1 MTNATIGH
9 NNPPTDADILKD
21 YLKSNNSELL
31 EEAENI
37 GLEMEFL
44 PNPVKTDEAAIKVT
58 EFIKRVNDCNKK
70 MESAREENKAPYFQ
84 AGKTVDAFFKE
95 YKTKL
100 DSVAADLKKPLLV
113 FQQEK
118 ATEAARLA
126 KIEEDRLKKEA
137 AEKLVEATVQEAL
150 GSSIAS
156 DLLDDAIKAEKQA
169 EKAGNVVGLGAV
181 KSATASSGIRKR
193 MVGELESL
201 DKLDIVKLKKF
212 FTEADIKKA
221 INAMVASGI
230 HECAGVKIYE
240 KQEVVVR

>member
-9 NNPPTDADILKD
+9 NNPPTDAEILKD
-21 YLKSNNSELL
+21 YLKNNNAEIL

-37 GLEMEFL
+37 EVEKEFL
-44 PNPVKTDEAAIKVT
+44 PNPVTTDDAAIKIT
-58 EFIKRVNDCNKK
+58 DFIKRVNDCNKK
-70 MESAREENKAPYFQ
+70 LEAAREANKAPYFQ

-95 YKTKL
+95 YKSKL
-100 DSVAADLKKPLLV
+100 EGTSVDLKKPLLS
-113 FQQEK
+113 FQQAK
-118 ATEAARLA
+118 ADEAARLA

-137 AEKLVEATVQEAL
+137 EEKLLEATVQEAV
-150 GSSIAS
+150 GSCTA
-156 DLLDDAIKAEKQA
+156 DTLLEDAIKSEKQA

-181 KSATASSGIRKR
+181 KGSVASSGIRKR

-201 DKLDIVKLKKF
+201 DRLDIVKLKRF
-212 FTEADIKKA
+212 FSEADIQKA